1 MTRRAVRLEITGRVQ
16 GVWYRAWTER
26 EARSRKLDGWVRN
39 RRDGRVEAVLA
50 GAADQV
56 DAMIAACHVG
66 PPAAKVERI
75 AEFPADD
82 PGPGF
87 EVRATA

>member
-1 MTRRAVRLEITGRVQ
+1 MGRRSVRLEITGRVQ
-16 GVWYRAWTER
+16 GVWYRAWTEQ
-26 EARSRKLDGWVRN
+26 EARRRNLDGWVRN
-39 RRDGRVEAVLA
+39 RRDGHVEAVLA

-56 DAMIAACHVG
+56 EAMIAACRSG
-66 PPAAKVERI
+66 PPAAKVDDVV
-75 AEFPADD
+75 EFPTDD